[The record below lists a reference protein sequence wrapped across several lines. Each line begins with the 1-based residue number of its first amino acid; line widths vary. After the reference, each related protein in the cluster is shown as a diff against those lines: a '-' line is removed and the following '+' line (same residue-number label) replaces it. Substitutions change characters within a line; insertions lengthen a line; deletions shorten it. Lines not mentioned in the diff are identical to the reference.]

1 MMSENEAVSGA
12 DRAGERLRA
21 AREAAGL
28 SLTDIAARTRV
39 TQRHLEA
46 IEADDFGA
54 LPSPTYSVG
63 FARAYARAVGAD
75 EVAIAALVRGQLEGG
90 LRARQESLDLAPADP
105 ARVPPRGLAWT
116 GLILVL
122 LLVGG
127 YALWRSNWLASGSA
141 PEIAMSTSTSTP
153 APEASEQPAAA
164 PPPPVAAPAPATG
177 PVALTATDIVWVRI
191 TDAAGKRL
199 FEKEMQPG
207 ERYQL
212 PDGAEAPVITT
223 GRPNMLK
230 VTLGDTEIPPLGE
243 PEKRIKNVPLT
254 AEALRARLAATAPGT
269 PAGPTAPAASS
280 PATGAPAAAPSPSPA
295 GA

>member
-1 MMSENEAVSGA
+1 MSENEAVGGA

-28 SLTDIAARTRV
+28 SLADIAARTRV

-46 IEADDFGA
+46 IEADDFGS
-54 LPSPTYSVG
+54 LPSPTYSIG

-75 EVAIAALVRGQLEGG
+75 EVVIAALVRGQLEGG

-127 YALWRSNWLASGSA
+127 YALWRSDWLARSAGSGTD
-141 PEIAMSTSTSTP
+141 I
-153 APEASEQPAAA
+153 AAA
-164 PPPPVAAPAPATG
+164 PAQPEPAASQAPAAPAPAVAAPAPATG
-177 PVALTATDIVWVRI
+177 PVVLTATDIVWVRI
-191 TDAAGKRL
+191 TDASGKRL

-212 PDGAEAPVITT
+212 PDGAEAPAITT

-254 AEALRARLAATAPGT
+254 AEALRARLAATAPAAPVGT
-269 PAGPTAPAASS
+269 
-280 PATGAPAAAPSPSPA
+280 PAAAPALAPTSAPTPAPA